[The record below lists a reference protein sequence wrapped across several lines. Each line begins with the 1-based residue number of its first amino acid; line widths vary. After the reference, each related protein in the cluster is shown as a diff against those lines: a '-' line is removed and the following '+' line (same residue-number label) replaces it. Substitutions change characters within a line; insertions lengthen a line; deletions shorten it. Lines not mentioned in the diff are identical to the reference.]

1 LKMQLRIDA
10 LERRE
15 TQTEA
20 RVTYFEGVIHNLD
33 SLLSDQPSS
42 SLPATQAT
50 HSASAPT
57 IHNLGVSSDD
67 DMLLTP
73 EDDTLDNADTDNELT
88 INDVA
93 ESSTAPPHRSASA
106 PTTAS
111 AKHNKR
117 RRRTPTL
124 MDALSIPLSK
134 NTRAHSRR

>member
-1 LKMQLRIDA
+1 M
-10 LERRE
+10 
-15 TQTEA
+15 TN
-20 RVTYFEGVIHNLD
+20 FEGVIHKLD

-67 DMLLTP
+67 DMLPAP

-106 PTTAS
+106 ATTAS
-111 AKHNKR
+111 AKHNK
-117 RRRTPTL
+117 
-124 MDALSIPLSK
+124 SIRL
-134 NTRAHSRR
+134 H